1 MDLRR
6 RLQRRTLISAAI
18 IFTALLVCLAWWTVH
33 DTRREIEST
42 RSLVRNTVAAVLRA
56 QQPAPA
62 DEPSDSNSALRHVT
76 IELAL
81 AGSVEQARRDRSW
94 IDRSVDAQPEE
105 IALAGLAAES
115 RGRVLLV
122 KPNARSEFIEH
133 LLFSA
138 AAFGALV
145 LLGLV
150 IAATQYRTLIRAFAP
165 VQTLKTQ
172 LETFGRGDLSARLV
186 VPELD
191 ELAVIAHSFNRLAD
205 SLQRMVNEQRR
216 LSQSL
221 ISMRTEER
229 HRLARELHDD
239 LGQLLTAISVNVA
252 TLRRNQQDPEQSL
265 VTIRSLERDLQ
276 GLREATRTMLADLRE
291 VPDQSLLSQH
301 EPMNIIANW
310 QNRFAQ
316 IGWQIAPNLHEAFS
330 RLRFAE
336 YEVAARVL
344 QEALTNIFKHASPTL
359 IGIRLSFLDDPATHS
374 RTDSGQ
380 TDGSRP
386 DSLII
391 ENDGASQNDKTSRYD
406 SRSQGDEMALP
417 TTSANLPATQLG
429 ITGMHERARQI
440 GAELLVGQSAG
451 GWQVKLRFARI

>member
-1 MDLRR
+1 MHGAVRMDLRR

-18 IFTALLVCLAWWTVH
+18 IFTALLVCLAWWTLH

-56 QQPAPA
+56 QLPAPA
-62 DEPSDSNSALRHVT
+62 DEPAASNGALRHVT

-81 AGSVEQARRDRSW
+81 AGSLEQARRDRSW

-105 IALAGLAAES
+105 IALAGLAAQSE
-115 RGRVLLV
+115 GRVLLV

-172 LETFGRGDLSARLV
+172 LETFGRGDLSARLP

-205 SLQRMVNEQRR
+205 SLQQMVNEQRR

-252 TLRRNQQDPEQSL
+252 SLKRNHQDPDHRL
-265 VTIRSLERDLQ
+265 LTILSLERDLQ

-291 VPDQSLLSQH
+291 APDQSLLSQH
-301 EPMNIIANW
+301 EPMNIIADW
-310 QNRFAQ
+310 QNRFAHIQ
-316 IGWQIAPNLHEAFS
+316 WQIAANLDEALS

-336 YEVAARVL
+336 YEIAARVL
-344 QEALTNIFKHASPTL
+344 QEALTNIFRHANPTL
-359 IGIRLSFLDDPATHS
+359 INIGLSFFDDPGYQS
-374 RTDSGQ
+374 RTEANGTERGQ
-380 TDGSRP
+380 IDSRP
-386 DSLII
+386 PDRLII
-391 ENDGASQNDKTSRYD
+391 ENDGILQINRTPQPES
-406 SRSQGDEMALP
+406 LV
-417 TTSANLPATQLG
+417 NLPATQLG

-440 GAELLVGQSAG
+440 GAELRVGQIAG
-451 GWQVKLRFARI
+451 RWQVELRFART